1 MSKKIK
7 YEISHQTEQLHWES
21 IEIPSMTSG
30 LLIQAD
36 MPEICRCMAFILVKD
51 PPGTIRLQKLLGHG
65 EQKLGIGLTTKETS
79 IGGVPGNIQAGAWQ
93 IGIGI
98 FTEYVAQVLGE
109 NVENLCLTITEV
121 CEKDLETT
129 AGKEIIQEKISDP
142 ILGNCWVKEGLHI
155 SAELYDW
162 QKVYNEETRWYKGDF
177 HTHTHLSD
185 GKETITNAMKKAED
199 MNMDFYVPTEHNLIH
214 TLIYAFFLG

>member
-51 PPGTIRLQKLLGHG
+51 PDGTIRLQKLLGHG

-121 CEKDLETT
+121 CEKDLEKYQILFLET
-129 AGKEIIQEKISDP
+129 AG
-142 ILGNCWVKEGLHI
+142 
-155 SAELYDW
+155 
-162 QKVYNEETRWYKGDF
+162 
-177 HTHTHLSD
+177 
-185 GKETITNAMKKAED
+185 
-199 MNMDFYVPTEHNLIH
+199 
-214 TLIYAFFLG
+214 

>member
-7 YEISHQTEQLHWES
+7 YEISHQMEQLHWES

-51 PPGTIRLQKLLGHG
+51 PEGTIRLQKLLGHG

-98 FTEYVAQVLGE
+98 FTE
-109 NVENLCLTITEV
+109 
-121 CEKDLETT
+121 
-129 AGKEIIQEKISDP
+129 
-142 ILGNCWVKEGLHI
+142 
-155 SAELYDW
+155 
-162 QKVYNEETRWYKGDF
+162 
-177 HTHTHLSD
+177 
-185 GKETITNAMKKAED
+185 
-199 MNMDFYVPTEHNLIH
+199 
-214 TLIYAFFLG
+214 